1 MKTIKLNNGVEMPMV
16 GFGVF
21 QVPDLAVCQ
30 KAVEDAISVGYRL
43 IDTAAAYKNEEAVGA
58 AILASGI
65 PRSDFFVTT
74 KLWTQDHGYDNT
86 LRAFDTSMKK
96 LGLDQLDLWLI
107 HKPYGDV
114 YGAWRAMERLYKE
127 GRIRAIG
134 VTSFPDDRLL
144 DLFLHN
150 EVKPAV
156 NQVETNPWCQMKETG
171 AFLAKEGIA
180 HEAWAPFAEGHD
192 GLFTNPVLV
201 KIAEKHDRTVGQVV
215 LRWLHQRNVIVI
227 PKSVHKSRMIEN
239 ISIFDFELD
248 ASDMKAIAEL
258 DTGRSSFYDDR
269 ALENVRYIGTMKIH
283 D

>member
-1 MKTIKLNNGVEMPMV
+1 MV
-16 GFGVF
+16 T
-21 QVPDLAVCQ
+21 P
-30 KAVEDAISVGYRL
+30 
-43 IDTAAAYKNEEAVGA
+43 
-58 AILASGI
+58 
-65 PRSDFFVTT
+65 
-74 KLWTQDHGYDNT
+74 
-86 LRAFDTSMKK
+86 
-96 LGLDQLDLWLI
+96 
-107 HKPYGDV
+107 
-114 YGAWRAMERLYKE
+114 
-127 GRIRAIG
+127 
-134 VTSFPDDRLL
+134 
-144 DLFLHN
+144 
-150 EVKPAV
+150 
-156 NQVETNPWCQMKETG
+156 
-171 AFLAKEGIA
+171 
-180 HEAWAPFAEGHD
+180 WAPFAEGHD

>member
-1 MKTIKLNNGVEMPMV
+1 MCTARGEPWSGFIK
-16 GFGVF
+16 
-21 QVPDLAVCQ
+21 
-30 KAVEDAISVGYRL
+30 K
-43 IDTAAAYKNEEAVGA
+43 
-58 AILASGI
+58 
-65 PRSDFFVTT
+65 
-74 KLWTQDHGYDNT
+74 
-86 LRAFDTSMKK
+86 
-96 LGLDQLDLWLI
+96 
-107 HKPYGDV
+107 
-114 YGAWRAMERLYKE
+114 AWRALEKLYANGK
-127 GRIRAIG
+127 IQAIG
-134 VTSFPDDRLL
+134 VSNFGPDRYL
-144 DLFLHN
+144 DIQHFAS
-150 EVKPAV
+150 VKPAV